1 MTYEEQSEYFG
12 FHQAYLNYNSIW
24 SCDTEFTSLDQEM
37 YEGEWEGSAQ
47 KGDGQQKITYEVISK
62 DATVEQMMN
71 NTHEKIVYK
80 AYVMGT
86 TVREFWKAAEYL
98 ITQSAVEQD
107 NHHRYVEG
115 FDRQAD
121 GSFELV
127 TGS

>member
-1 MTYEEQSEYFG
+1 MTYDQQDEYFG
-12 FHQAYLNYNSIW
+12 FHQDYMNYNSIW
-24 SCDTEFTSLDQEM
+24 SCDLEYTSLDQEM
-37 YEGEWEGSAQ
+37 YEGEWEGNAQ
-47 KGDGQQKITYEVISK
+47 KGGGQQKITYKVISK
-62 DATVEQMMN
+62 DATIDEIMN
-71 NTHEKIVYK
+71 NTAEKIVYN
-80 AYVMGT
+80 AYVIGT

-98 ITQSAVEQD
+98 ITQSAIEQD

>member
-1 MTYEEQSEYFG
+1 MTYDQQDEYFG
-12 FHQAYLNYNSIW
+12 FHQNDMNYNSIW
-24 SCDTEFTSLDQEM
+24 SCDLEFTRLDQVM
-37 YEGEWEGSAQ
+37 YEGEWEGSAC

-62 DATVEQMMN
+62 DATIDEIMN
-71 NTHEKIVYK
+71 NTAEKIVFK
-80 AYVMGT
+80 AYVIGN
-86 TVREFWKAAEYL
+86 TVKDFWRAAEYL
-98 ITQSAVEQD
+98 ITESAIEQD